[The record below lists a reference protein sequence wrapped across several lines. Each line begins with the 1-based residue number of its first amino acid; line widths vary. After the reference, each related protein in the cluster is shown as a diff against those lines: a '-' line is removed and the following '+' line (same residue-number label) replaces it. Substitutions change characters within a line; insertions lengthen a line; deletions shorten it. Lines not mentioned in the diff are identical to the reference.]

1 MKFFIINIKKVII
14 SFIFCVFTICLIIFS
29 KTNLTATKSGLE
41 LWSTF
46 VLPSLLPFFIAVE
59 LLKYT
64 DIIKILGKLFNPI
77 MRPIFNVPGAA
88 SFALIMGIISGYPTG
103 AKIVSDFKKEGI
115 CSDIECERLIAFTN
129 NSGPLF
135 IISTVGIS
143 FLGDTRTGI
152 LLFITH
158 ILACLSVGFL
168 FRWWKNGKKS
178 NYSNN
183 SNLLSQPEKNNK
195 KANLNNLGEILATSI
210 MNSINTIIMIGGFV
224 TIFSVIVS
232 ILKESQILNTFSI
245 LFEPFFKNFNI
256 NSSYISRNN
265 YWNYRTYKWNK
276 TNKSDS
282 KQINIS

>member
-14 SFIFCVFTICLIIFS
+14 PFIFCVFTICLIIFS

-41 LWSTF
+41 LWATS

-245 LFEPFFKNFNI
+245 LFEPFFKKFNI

-282 KQINIS
+282 KQSNIS

>member
-14 SFIFCVFTICLIIFS
+14 PFIFCVFTIWFIIFS

-41 LWSTF
+41 LWATS

-64 DIIKILGKLFNPI
+64 DIIKIWGKLFNPI
-77 MRPIFNVPGAA
+77 MRPVFNVPGAA
-88 SFALIMGIISGYPTG
+88 SFALIMGIISAYPTG

-210 MNSINTIIMIGGFV
+210 MNSINTIVMIGGFV

-276 TNKSDS
+276 TNKSDF
-282 KQINIS
+282 KQSNIS